1 MKTTPKIELIATLA
15 PEVSRERAAKAT
27 ANYTDEQA
35 AKAADD
41 FRSIAEPFMENVQ
54 MRVRYEALKA
64 YDNSPERRSVAD
76 SVDKVVEDL
85 QRSIDSIEHV
95 KDESFFVPDAQSYM
109 GLEAILSTS
118 VLLCY
123 QSWKF
128 SEELTDREIVFYG
141 KPLIDK
147 YGKLLVTPKNR
158 ELLRPFVEQV
168 FCRRETT
175 DEYVGQSKVFR
186 LVVQLCAAA
195 AKRLKR
201 VKAHDAALLWLEI
214 VPLLEERMRTYREC
228 LSPESAAEVV
238 RRVKACF
245 DRLRLELMYATL

>member
-1 MKTTPKIELIATLA
+1 MKKTPNIKLIVTLA

-27 ANYTDEQA
+27 AEYSDEQA
-35 AKAADD
+35 AKAADE
-41 FRSIAEPFMENVQ
+41 FRSVAEPFMENVQ
-54 MRVRYEALKA
+54 MRVRDEALKA
-64 YDNSPERRSVAD
+64 YYHSFERQSVAD
-76 SVDKVVEDL
+76 SIDKVVEDL

-95 KDESFFVPDAQSYM
+95 KGESFFVPDAPSYK

-128 SEELTDREIVFYG
+128 SEELSDREIVFYG

-147 YGKLLVTPKNR
+147 DGKLLVTPKNCER
-158 ELLRPFVEQV
+158 LRPFVEQV

-175 DEYVGQSKVFR
+175 EEYVGQSKVFR

-201 VKAHDAALLWLEI
+201 VNAHDAAILWLEI
-214 VPLLEERMRTYREC
+214 VPLLEERVKTYREC

-238 RRVKACF
+238 RRMKACF
-245 DRLRLELMYATL
+245 DRLRLELMYTTL